1 MNQIFICEHSKPS
14 HQYDLFW
21 KYTRYISFLC
31 KRSEPVLPY
40 HLFSNNFFA
49 STTSPP
55 PVFIQKLHCAL
66 ISNVKE
72 VNPILF
78 CESSEPTRPCDL
90 LFLWILHG
98 MWELSIWRASNLYS
112 KVQRANQPLWSVF
125 AKIVWHMRFKYEW
138 GESNPF
144 LHAQGL
150 IHPID
155 LLLRKLYNAW
165 VKCKRGESN
174 PFCKRSK
181 PTRPNDLFFVKIVLC
196 MRVNIKRWIQ
206 LLFVYTA
213 SPPSPITS
221 FMWKLH
227 GLWVKCKS
235 YQYFARNEGKEI
247 NKKAKPALTY
257 NWTWIFLVGLYQNL
271 QKIGHLITQ

>member
-1 MNQIFICEHSKPS
+1 MRWIK
-14 HQYDLFW
+14 YLFVSTASPAINMTFFES
-21 KYTRYISFLC
+21 TRGKLFFFC

-49 STTSPP
+49 STTSLP

-125 AKIVWHMRFKYEW
+125 CEKSMAHEIQIWMRWIKSFFACSGTHPPHWPAFAKI
-138 GESNPF
+138 
-144 LHAQGL
+144 
-150 IHPID
+150 I
-155 LLLRKLYNAW
+155 
-165 VKCKRGESN
+165 
-174 PFCKRSK
+174 
-181 PTRPNDLFFVKIVLC
+181 
-196 MRVNIKRWIQ
+196 
-206 LLFVYTA
+206 
-213 SPPSPITS
+213 
-221 FMWKLH
+221 
-227 GLWVKCKS
+227 
-235 YQYFARNEGKEI
+235 
-247 NKKAKPALTY
+247 
-257 NWTWIFLVGLYQNL
+257 
-271 QKIGHLITQ
+271 

>member
-1 MNQIFICEHSKPS
+1 MHPIFILKCSELISP
-14 HQYDLFW
+14 YDLFLRKLYGTW
-21 KYTRYISFLC
+21 DSNMNEVNQI
-31 KRSEPVLPY
+31 
-40 HLFSNNFFA
+40 LFCMLRDS
-49 STTSPP
+49 STPLTCFCENYKMPE
-55 PVFIQKLHCAL
+55 
-66 ISNVKE
+66 SNVNE

-78 CESSEPTRPCDL
+78 
-90 LFLWILHG
+90 
-98 MWELSIWRASNLYS
+98 ASAVS
-112 KVQRANQPLWSVF
+112 PPAPMTF
-125 AKIVWHMRFKYEW
+125 
-138 GESNPF
+138 
-144 LHAQGL
+144 
-150 IHPID
+150 
-155 LLLRKLYNAW
+155 
-165 VKCKRGESN
+165 
-174 PFCKRSK
+174 
-181 PTRPNDLFFVKIVLC
+181 FFVKIVLC